1 MSGDLG
7 GMNVNV
13 ARAASLL
20 EDWKTCKRS
29 LKSAIESLDLNEKQE
44 ENGVNDVNDDKDG
57 DDKDEDVKGYQRE
70 ATGGATQYI
79 EFISYTLITIGMM
92 CSYQYCE
99 SDIVFTTP
107 TICTYIVYIYI
118 YIYIFIYIF
127 ICIYIYMYIYMYIY
141 VYIFT
146 YVHIYIYKLSLLLLL
161 LLLLS

>member
-29 LKSAIESLDLNEKQE
+29 LKSAIESLDLNEKEE

-70 ATGGATQYI
+70 ATGGTTQYI
-79 EFISYTLITIGMM
+79 SSTSCTLITNEVIY
-92 CSYQYCE
+92 SSQDCE
-99 SDIVFTTP
+99 SNIVFTTP
-107 TICTYIVYIYI
+107 TICTYVVYIYI
-118 YIYIFIYIF
+118 YIYTY
-127 ICIYIYMYIYMYIY
+127 IYIYKYMYIY

-146 YVHIYIYKLSLLLLL
+146 YVHTYIHKLSLLLLL
-161 LLLLS
+161 S